1 MEKKKVTE
9 YKEPAGEMLPK
20 EKSGISL
27 PVKIGYVAAA
37 AALSVILMYVPQFI
51 QIYYTDVIGISATT
65 IATILLVTKL
75 VDGISDILMG
85 AIVDRTK
92 TRIGKARPWILAGG
106 IGSGISLF
114 LLFCVPDGLG
124 TTGIIVFCTA
134 TYFLTCP
141 FFGTILS
148 VAEGAIIP
156 MISDKE
162 KGRTVL
168 GLIHSFVLIIIT
180 ILVSVVTPVIVS
192 AMGES
197 KATYTAVTAV
207 YAVLTVVAAIVG
219 TVMLRE
225 NRRLNAEGE
234 KKTET
239 KIPLKTTVTHLIKNK
254 YFILFALGA
263 IFYNVALVP
272 GASNYYA
279 KYIFGDLSYASV
291 FVLCSGVSYV
301 LLFFVGK
308 IRKLCKLRTLFTIG
322 FLIMAAGSIL
332 TFFAYDSL
340 ILVIISM
347 VMRGVGAL
355 PFLAYAAPLNG
366 YICDYTLSKTGFNM
380 DGSVYSGFSMG
391 GKIGTGLGSAAV
403 GWVIGLMGYVGTE
416 TVQTASAIMGIRLVN
431 SVVPLIFSLL
441 AALCFSQI
449 KVEDEIPEIQKNIK
463 ERGLRA

>member
-1 MEKKKVTE
+1 
-9 YKEPAGEMLPK
+9 MLNRK
-20 EKSGISL
+20 NGSGIPLS
-27 PVKIGYVAAA
+27 VKVGYVAAA

-51 QIYYTDVIGISATT
+51 QIYYTDVIGVSATT

-75 VDGISDILMG
+75 IDGISDILMG
-85 AIVDRTK
+85 AIIDRTK

-106 IGSGISLF
+106 LGSAVSLF
-114 LLFCVPDGLG
+114 LLFCVPDSLS
-124 TTGIIVFCTA
+124 TVGIIAFCTA

-156 MISDKE
+156 MISSEE
-162 KGRTVL
+162 KGRTIL

-180 ILVSVVTPVIVS
+180 ILVSVVTPIVVS

-207 YAVLTVVAAIVG
+207 YAVLTVISAVVA
-219 TVMLRE
+219 TVLLRE
-225 NRRLNAEGE
+225 NHKSGTPSEEGE
-234 KKTET
+234 KQ
-239 KIPLKTTVTHLIKNK
+239 KIPIKTTVSHLLRNK
-254 YFILFALGA
+254 YFIFFSLGA

-272 GASNYYA
+272 GATNYYA

-291 FVLCSGVSYV
+291 FTLCSGASYI

-308 IRKLCKLRTLFTIG
+308 IRKHFKLRTLFTMG
-322 FLIMAAGSIL
+322 FLIMAAGSAI
-332 TFFAYDSL
+332 TYFAYDSL
-340 ILVIISM
+340 VLVIISM

-366 YICDYTLSKTGFNM
+366 YICDYTLSKTGYNM

-391 GKIGTGLGSAAV
+391 GKIGTGLGSAFV
-403 GWVIGLMGYVGTE
+403 GWIIGVMGYVGTE
-416 TVQTASAIMGIRLVN
+416 SVQTASAIMGIRLVN

-449 KVEDEIPEIQKNIK
+449 KVEDEIPAIEKDLR
-463 ERGLRA
+463 ERGLR